1 MVAGPKWAS
10 PGGLD
15 RRSPPAI
22 AFGLEWLSLLI
33 TRVAK
38 STTFW
43 KFI

>member
-1 MVAGPKWAS
+1 MMAGAKIGIAR
-10 PGGLD
+10 GLD

-38 STTFW
+38 FTTFGN
-43 KFI
+43 FF